1 MCYPGGT
8 AACWVTEGNEGVRV
22 DGLPAGT
29 QAIAYGDS
37 YARKKGGWAKRDP
50 YTCKDLVRIAIAFAA
65 ATRGAVRHE
74 FVEL

>member
-1 MCYPGGT
+1 MEELIPVGTRSKGSTAVDRYPHLVCYPGGT

-37 YARKKGGWAKRDP
+37 YARR
-50 YTCKDLVRIAIAFAA
+50 
-65 ATRGAVRHE
+65 E
-74 FVEL
+74 